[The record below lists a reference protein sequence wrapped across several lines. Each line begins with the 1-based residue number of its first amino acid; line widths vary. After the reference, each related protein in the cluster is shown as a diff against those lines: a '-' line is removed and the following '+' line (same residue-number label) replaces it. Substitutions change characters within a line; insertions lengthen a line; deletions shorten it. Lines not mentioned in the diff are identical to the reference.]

1 MARERTSGEPVNGS
15 QVSAAPP
22 ADHPRE
28 LRLPTATARRRSASA
43 NSRGL
48 HFEASQL
55 GSPRLFDVQLW
66 TWKTTQL
73 FFEALNSRGDDEKDQ
88 NKLYLGRMK
97 NNITLLIIETLGLS
111 INSSGSIAEQLDDIL
126 QGAIELDKKLCQQ
139 GARWQWKY
147 SYKSHHEGALV
158 FDGDFMNLDRAERL
172 SSDKKAQAQRL
183 VRFVI
188 SPALIKRGGKDGMN
202 DELETAVMKMVVSRK
217 N

>member
-1 MARERTSGEPVNGS
+1 MARERTSGEPVNGITS
-15 QVSAAPP
+15 ICGTSS
-22 ADHPRE
+22 
-28 LRLPTATARRRSASA
+28 RSPQRAQTTDCYCKTKIGVR
-43 NSRGL
+43 N
-48 HFEASQL
+48 QL

-88 NKLYLGRMK
+88 NKLYLERMK
-97 NNITLLIIETLGLS
+97 NNVTLLIIETLGLS

-126 QGAIELDKKLCQQ
+126 QGAIELDKKFCQQ
-139 GARWQWKY
+139 GARWEWKY

-172 SSDKKAQAQRL
+172 SSDEKAQAQRL

-202 DELETAVMKMVVSRK
+202 DELETTVMKMVVSCK